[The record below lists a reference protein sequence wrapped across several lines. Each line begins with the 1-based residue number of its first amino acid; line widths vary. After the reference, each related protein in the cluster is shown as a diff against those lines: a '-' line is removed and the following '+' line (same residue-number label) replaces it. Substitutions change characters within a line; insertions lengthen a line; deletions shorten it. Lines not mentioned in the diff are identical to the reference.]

1 MPAITPA
8 GATVPGVTHHRADVN
23 GAQLHYVS
31 AGTSGSP
38 ILLVHG
44 WPETWWAFRK
54 VMPLLAAEHRVF
66 AVDLRGFGDSSAADG
81 SYDTAAS
88 AEDLHQLVEQLGAGP
103 VHFLCQDISGGLGFR
118 FAATHPADVLS
129 FTAVESTL
137 AGFGLESL
145 ADVAH
150 GGSWHVGFL
159 AAPGGIPS
167 MLLAGHER
175 ELLAGWAVPTMS
187 AVKGAVT
194 EDDIDEFTRSYA
206 RPHGWRGTEGL
217 YQAVFTDDGPT
228 RALAETQPLAVPV
241 LTVDAGSAPFTEQ
254 TFRQVAAG
262 SVTSVRLEG
271 VGHLVAQEAP
281 EALSAHLLEFTER
294 VDHG

>member
-8 GATVPGVTHHRADVN
+8 GATIPGVTHHRADVN
-23 GAQLHYVS
+23 GARLHYVS

-38 ILLVHG
+38 VLLVHG

-54 VMPLLAAEHRVF
+54 VLPLLAAAHRVF

-81 SYDTAAS
+81 RYGADVS
-88 AEDLHQLVEQLGAGP
+88 AEDLHHLVKQLGVGP

-118 FAATHPADVLS
+118 FAATHPGDVLS

-159 AAPGGIPS
+159 AAPGIPA

-175 ELLAGWAVPTMS
+175 EFLARWAYPTMTAVPDS
-187 AVKGAVT
+187 VT
-194 EDDIDEFTRSYA
+194 RADIDEFTRGYA
-206 RPHGWRGTEGL
+206 RPDGWRGTEGL
-217 YQAVFTDDGPT
+217 YQSVFADAGQT
-228 RALAETQPLAVPV
+228 RGLAEAQPLAVSV
-241 LTVDAGSAPFTEQ
+241 LTVDAASAPFTEQ

-262 SVTSVRLEG
+262 PVTSVRLEE

-281 EALSAHLLEFTER
+281 EALAAALLEFTER
-294 VDHG
+294 ADHS